1 MDSAFTRSNDPGLVS
16 PELHFNPYIPEEF
29 ANFEVYNASLET
41 QEGAMCVQV
50 LTGTRATEK
59 EVSRSPTVSTCTSG
73 YFSHSASNATLSDV
87 LFSGSD
93 SCDQLNIREPPDPQ
107 ETPHGRGLHPSRSAS
122 GSFPAQTVPAQ
133 PCSHHCTDRDSS
145 PRLPHKCIL
154 SISQEFTD
162 FKGVDDGG
170 GEEDLGNIGWEAK
183 SIPPNFKGGDDGVGE
198 EDLSNIE
205 WKAES
210 VPPDFKGVSHGIRED
225 LGNIRSKEE
234 SVLPDFKGVGH
245 GIRDNLGSIRS
256 KEESVPPDFK
266 GVSHGIREDLGNI
279 RSKEESVPPDFK
291 GVGHGIRHNLGSIGW
306 KADSIPQAKTQGMDP
321 PSQCHLHNGKES
333 PSIPLPHAKPQL
345 EATLESFEDADPL
358 ADSSEDENA
367 PVAQLPDW
375 MAPGEQV
382 WVGKR
387 SGTVHYVGGVEFAK
401 GIWVGVELDLAVGK

>member
-1 MDSAFTRSNDPGLVS
+1 MIICQDSEEEDPDIDSAFTRSNDPGLVS

-41 QEGAMCVQV
+41 QEGAVCVQV
-50 LTGTRATEK
+50 LTETRATEK

-107 ETPHGRGLHPSRSAS
+107 EAPHGRGLHPSRSAS

-170 GEEDLGNIGWEAK
+170 GEEDLSNIG
-183 SIPPNFKGGDDGVGE
+183 
-198 EDLSNIE
+198 

-210 VPPDFKGVSHGIRED
+210 IPPDFKGVSHGIRED
-225 LGNIRSKEE
+225 LGNI
-234 SVLPDFKGVGH
+234 G
-245 GIRDNLGSIRS
+245 S

-266 GVSHGIREDLGNI
+266 GVDDGVGEEDLSNI
-279 RSKEESVPPDFK
+279 GWKAESILLDFK
-291 GVGHGIRHNLGSIGW
+291 GVGHGIRDNLGSIGW
-306 KADSIPQAKTQGMDP
+306 KADSIPQAKTQGVDP

-358 ADSSEDENA
+358 ADSSEDENT

-401 GIWVGVELDLAVGK
+401 GIWVGVELDLAVGKWTLPFLALWCWIPT

>member
-1 MDSAFTRSNDPGLVS
+1 MDSAFTRSNDPGIVS
-16 PELHFNPYIPEEF
+16 LELQNFKPYIPEEF

-41 QEGAMCVQV
+41 QEGAMCVQM
-50 LTGTRATEK
+50 LTGTQTTEK

-107 ETPHGRGLHPSRSAS
+107 EAPHGRGSHPSRSAS
-122 GSFPAQTVPAQ
+122 GSCPAQTVPTQ

-162 FKGVDDGG
+162 FKGVDDGV
-170 GEEDLGNIGWEAK
+170 GEEDLGN
-183 SIPPNFKGGDDGVGE
+183 VR
-198 EDLSNIE
+198 
-205 WKAES
+205 WKLES
-210 VPPDFKGVSHGIRED
+210 MP
-225 LGNIRSKEE
+225 
-234 SVLPDFKGVGH
+234 PDFKGVGH
-245 GIRDNLGSIRS
+245 GIRDNLGSI
-256 KEESVPPDFK
+256 D
-266 GVSHGIREDLGNI
+266 
-279 RSKEESVPPDFK
+279 
-291 GVGHGIRHNLGSIGW
+291 W

-321 PSQCHLHNGKES
+321 PPQSHLHNGKES
-333 PSIPLPHAKPQL
+333 PSIPVPHVKPQL
-345 EATLESFEDADPL
+345 EATQGLESFEDADPL
-358 ADSSEDENA
+358 VDSSEDENR

>member
-16 PELHFNPYIPEEF
+16 PELQHFNPYIPEEF
-29 ANFEVYNASLET
+29 ANFEVYNASLDT

-50 LTGTRATEK
+50 LTETRATEK

-107 ETPHGRGLHPSRSAS
+107 EAPHGRGLHPSRSAS

-183 SIPPNFKGGDDGVGE
+183 SIPPN
-198 EDLSNIE
+198 L
-205 WKAES
+205 
-210 VPPDFKGVSHGIRED
+210 KGVSHGIRED
-225 LGNIRSKEE
+225 LGNI
-234 SVLPDFKGVGH
+234 G
-245 GIRDNLGSIRS
+245 S

-266 GVSHGIREDLGNI
+266 GVDDGVGEEDLSNI
-279 RSKEESVPPDFK
+279 GWKAESIPPDFK
-291 GVGHGIRHNLGSIGW
+291 GVGHGIRDNLGSIGW

-345 EATLESFEDADPL
+345 EATLESFEDADSL

>member
-50 LTGTRATEK
+50 LTETRATEK

-107 ETPHGRGLHPSRSAS
+107 EAPHGRGLHPSRSAS

-145 PRLPHKCIL
+145 PRLPHECIL
-154 SISQEFTD
+154 SISQDFTD

-170 GEEDLGNIGWEAK
+170 GEEDLSNIG
-183 SIPPNFKGGDDGVGE
+183 
-198 EDLSNIE
+198 

-225 LGNIRSKEE
+225 LGNI
-234 SVLPDFKGVGH
+234 G
-245 GIRDNLGSIRS
+245 
-256 KEESVPPDFK
+256 
-266 GVSHGIREDLGNI
+266 
-279 RSKEESVPPDFK
+279 SKEESVPPDFK
-291 GVGHGIRHNLGSIGW
+291 GVGHGIREDLGSIGW

-345 EATLESFEDADPL
+345 EATLESFEDADFL